1 VKLKELTQNK
11 LERHE
16 LHIRLTD
23 AAKEDKQA
31 VNSRLVVSTKYYPC
45 ESIAAPAQEGPSEL
59 LGAETKDGAIS
70 KEAAAAAATLVGGC
84 GDDVVDDDETFES
97 MGILGIKSIEL
108 AGVQTNAGMNLV
120 GERIYLKMDCLGV
133 ELKTIKK
140 VNKAAPSS
148 VTWLESF
155 YFVVTNTSQVAVRF
169 HILHKPSTLAS
180 VGKVMTGAMAGAMST
195 LTGGRSAAAS
205 HDRVIGTV
213 EFLISDLV
221 KSKGTLEVDD
231 MYFGSDYAHGE
242 LSCSLEYKQNR
253 R

>member
-1 VKLKELTQNK
+1 
-11 LERHE
+11 
-16 LHIRLTD
+16 
-23 AAKEDKQA
+23 

-45 ESIAAPAQEGPSEL
+45 KSIAAPAQEGSSEE
-59 LGAETKDGAIS
+59 LGAETKDGGIS
-70 KEAAAAAATLVGGC
+70 KEAAAVDGGGS
-84 GDDVVDDDETFES
+84 GDVDNDDETFES

-169 HILHKPSTLAS
+169 QILHKPSTLAS
-180 VGKVMTGAMAGAMST
+180 VGKVMTGAMTGAMST
-195 LTGGRSAAAS
+195 LTGGSAAAGS
-205 HDRVIGTV
+205 HDRVLGTV
-213 EFLISDLV
+213 EFSISDLI

-242 LSCSLEYKQNR
+242 LSCSLEYKPNR